1 MWPFSIKERRGRR
14 GKGRPQRAAAP
25 AGSKASALGA
35 SIFICHQ
42 HRKETPRR
50 AAALKEREL
59 RSAREG
65 AQSCCPGQ
73 SVGEKRLSVLSEQ
86 GKQRPGAGLASRF
99 GRPGLRPMQEEQP

>member
-14 GKGRPQRAAAP
+14 GKGRPQRAAVP

-50 AAALKEREL
+50 ALKEREL

-65 AQSCCPGQ
+65 EQSCCPGQ
-73 SVGEKRLSVLSEQ
+73 SVGEKRL
-86 GKQRPGAGLASRF
+86 
-99 GRPGLRPMQEEQP
+99 